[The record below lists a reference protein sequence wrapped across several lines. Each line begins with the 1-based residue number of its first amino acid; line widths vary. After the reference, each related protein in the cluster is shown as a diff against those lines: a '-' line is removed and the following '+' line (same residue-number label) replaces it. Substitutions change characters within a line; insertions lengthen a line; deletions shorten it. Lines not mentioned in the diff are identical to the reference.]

1 MNLNPDRN
9 RRILVIDDN
18 QAIHQDFRK
27 ILAPTKS
34 QNNKLAAAE
43 AALFDDTEPQIALPE
58 FQIDSAYQGQ
68 EGLELIEKSLEEGRP
83 YAMAFVD
90 VRMPPGWDGVET
102 TAKIWEKYPDL
113 QVVICT
119 AYSDYSWEEMLKKF
133 GYSDRL
139 VILKKP
145 FDNIEVLQ
153 LAISMTEKWRLYQQ
167 AKLRL
172 DDLERMVQERTAA
185 LQKTNAE
192 LGTANDLLKDATERT
207 QKLAEAALMASK
219 TKSEFLANMSHEIR
233 TPMNGVIGMI
243 NLLID
248 TPLTSEQ
255 HEFAGTIKM
264 SADALLSIINDILD
278 FSKIEAGKMMFENV
292 RFDLRE
298 TVTNAMA
305 LLAPRAQSQNI
316 ALTCSI
322 AEQIDGKL
330 AGDPSRLRQILLN
343 LLSNAVKFTDQGEV
357 ALEITQI
364 KETDGETGLHF
375 SIRDTGIGMTEEVQ
389 RKLFQSFTQADSSTT
404 RKFGG
409 TGLGLAICRK
419 LVELMGG
426 TIGVSSSYGKG
437 STFWFMLPY
446 AKQKSLVMPADEAPA
461 ASHYLNSTQA
471 TSSPLPNHIRVI
483 LAEDNKVNQ
492 LVGLKQLK
500 KLGCDNVQVVE
511 TGMEAVAAWQQDPEV
526 IILMDCQMPEMDG
539 YQATQKIRELEAEE
553 SLPRTPII
561 AMTAN
566 AMQGDRELCLTAG
579 MDDYIAKPVEAGELK
594 RALQKAVANPQ
605 PRTEENI
612 VNPTRKDA
620 PIQVT

>member
-1 MNLNPDRN
+1 MSINPDQN
-9 RRILVIDDN
+9 HRILIIDDN
-18 QAIHQDFRK
+18 WAIHEDFK
-27 ILAPTKS
+27 KVLCAPKALS
-34 QNNKLAAAE
+34 SKLAEAE
-43 AALFDDTEPQIALPE
+43 AELFGHDDAPLKMPE
-58 FQIDSAYQGQ
+58 LEIDSAYQGA
-68 EGLELIEKSLEEGRP
+68 EGLAMIEKSLQEGRP

-119 AYSDYSWEEMLKKF
+119 AYSDYSWEDMLKRL

-192 LGTANDLLKDATERT
+192 LGAANDLLKFATEKT
-207 QKLAEAALMASK
+207 QKMAEAALMASK
-219 TKSEFLANMSHEIR
+219 AKSEFLANMSHEIR

-316 ALTCSI
+316 ALTCSM
-322 AEQIDGKL
+322 AEQIGGKL
-330 AGDPSRLRQILLN
+330 VGDPSRLRQILLN
-343 LLSNAVKFTDQGEV
+343 LLSNAVKFTDKGEV

-364 KETDGETGLHF
+364 KETDGETELHF

-426 TIGVSSSYGKG
+426 TIGVNSIYGKG

-446 AKQKSLVMPADEAPA
+446 AKQKSPVMPADEAPA
-461 ASHYLNSTQA
+461 ASHYLNSIQA

-500 KLGCDNVQVVE
+500 KLGYDNVHVVE
-511 TGMEAVAAWQQDPEV
+511 TGMAAVAAWQQDPEA

-539 YQATQKIRELEAEE
+539 YQATQKIRELEAER
-553 SLPRTPII
+553 SLPRTRII

-566 AMQGDRELCLTAG
+566 AMQGDRELCLAAG

-594 RALQKAVANPQ
+594 RALQKIVAKLGQ
-605 PRTEENI
+605 PNGENI
-612 VNPTRKDA
+612 VNPPGEKLS
-620 PIQVT
+620 ILSH